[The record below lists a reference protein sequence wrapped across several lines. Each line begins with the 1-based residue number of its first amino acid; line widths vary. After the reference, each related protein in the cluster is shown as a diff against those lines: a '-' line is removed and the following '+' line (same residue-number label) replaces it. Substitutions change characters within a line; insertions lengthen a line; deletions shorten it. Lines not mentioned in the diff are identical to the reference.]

1 MKHFLGTFSLL
12 LIFRFSF
19 AQDSLTIEQY
29 CAVKI
34 FWNAFAGEASIAID
48 DGTKEEAMTIFSQ
61 RLRDSSNRVI
71 KFKSRVDALNYMGK
85 QGWKMVHVV
94 SSSADNTEYVYL
106 FKKEVKK
113 EEND

>member
-1 MKHFLGTFSLL
+1 MKHFLVSISFL
-12 LIFRFSF
+12 LIVHFLS
-19 AQDSLTIEQY
+19 AQESATIEQY
-29 CAVKI
+29 CAVKV
-34 FWNAFAGEASIAID
+34 FWNAFAGEASIAVD

-94 SSSADNTEYVYL
+94 SNNTDNTEYVYL
-106 FKKEVKK
+106 FRKEVKR

>member
-1 MKHFLGTFSLL
+1 MKHFFTTVFLLGFFHFLP
-12 LIFRFSF
+12 
-19 AQDSLTIEQY
+19 AQEPATIEQY
-29 CAVKI
+29 SMARI

-61 RLRDSSNRVI
+61 RLRDSSNRII

-94 SSSADNTEYVYL
+94 SSNADNTEYVYL
-106 FKKEVKK
+106 FKKEVKR